1 MFALL
6 DTITEIK
13 VISDLIL
20 SYLPL
25 RFIDYT
31 NADVSRIYQT
41 TRGFGGLVN
50 PRRVFDQTVWVD
62 RLCNPD
68 SHNGIRLYALGVL
81 GETKEDL
88 SEGRPF
94 PGRAAIFNN
103 ILTVIQ
109 HPSHSL
115 CNSAIRKLI
124 SSKQG
129 DITDQEY
136 EYLNN
141 HFCSQLL
148 NIFYEYLERREY
160 FEITQSGVG
169 EFLGH
174 LIPTVGGDDRCTG
187 IVEDILAWIVEKLGE
202 DTNTFKKYILSSN
215 LKKFKELLNIAEVL
229 FVNSEPTEKFRVYL
243 SSDPPLLA
251 I

>member
-6 DTITEIK
+6 DTITGIK

-31 NADVSRIYQT
+31 NDDVSRIYRSS
-41 TRGFGGLVN
+41 RGFGGLVD
-50 PRRVFDQTVWVD
+50 PRRVFSQIVWDD

-68 SHNGIRLYALGVL
+68 SHNGIRLYALRIL
-81 GETKEDL
+81 GETGEDL

-94 PGRAAIFNN
+94 PGRAT
-103 ILTVIQ
+103 ILNDILIILQ

-115 CNSAIRKLI
+115 CNSAIRKLLL
-124 SSKQG
+124 SKQE

-148 NIFYEYLERREY
+148 NIFYGYLERREY

-169 EFLGH
+169 EFLAQ
-174 LIPTVGGDDRCTG
+174 LIHTVGRDDRCTD
-187 IVEDILAWIVEKLGE
+187 IVEDLIVWIVERLGE
-202 DTNTFKKYILSSN
+202 DTNIFKKYILSSD
-215 LKKFKELLNIAEVL
+215 LKKFKDLVGVAEAL
-229 FVNSEPTEKFRVYL
+229 SVNSEVTKKFKMYVFN
-243 SSDPPLLA
+243 DFPPLA
-251 I
+251 V

>member
-6 DTITEIK
+6 DTRTGIK
-13 VISDLIL
+13 VLSDLIL

-31 NADVSRIYQT
+31 NDDVSRLYQS
-41 TRGFGGLVN
+41 TRGIGGLVN
-50 PRRVFDQTVWVD
+50 PRRVFTQTVWAD

-68 SHNGIRLYALGVL
+68 SHNGIRLYALRVL
-81 GETKEDL
+81 GEMKEDV

-94 PGRAAIFNN
+94 PRRAVIFND
-103 ILTVIQ
+103 ILTSIQ

-115 CNSAIRKLI
+115 CNGAIRKLI
-124 SSKQG
+124 SSKQENV
-129 DITDQEY
+129 TDQEY

-160 FEITQSGVG
+160 FEITQSGIG
-169 EFLGH
+169 EFLAH
-174 LIPTVGGDDRCTG
+174 LMHTVGKNDRCTE
-187 IVEDILAWIVEKLGE
+187 IVENLIDWIVERLGE
-202 DTNTFKKYILSSN
+202 DTGTFRKYILVSN
-215 LKKFKELLNIAEVL
+215 EEKFKELIRIAEGL
-229 FVNSEPTEKFRVYL
+229 SVNPEGIGKIQAYL
-243 SSDPPLLA
+243 SNNPPLLA
-251 I
+251 V

>member
-6 DTITEIK
+6 DTITGIK

-31 NADVSRIYQT
+31 NDDVSRIYRSS
-41 TRGFGGLVN
+41 RGFGGLVD
-50 PRRVFDQTVWVD
+50 PRRVFSQIVWDD

-68 SHNGIRLYALGVL
+68 SHNGIRLYALRIL
-81 GETKEDL
+81 GETEENL
-88 SEGRPF
+88 NEGRPF
-94 PGRAAIFNN
+94 PGRDT
-103 ILTVIQ
+103 ILNDILIILQ

-115 CNSAIRKLI
+115 CNSAIRKLLL
-124 SSKQG
+124 SKQE

-148 NIFYEYLERREY
+148 NIFYGYLERRGY

-169 EFLGH
+169 EFLAQ
-174 LIPTVGGDDRCTG
+174 LIHTVGRDDRCTD
-187 IVEDILAWIVEKLGE
+187 IVEDLIVWIVERLGE
-202 DTNTFKKYILSSN
+202 DTNIFKKYILSSN
-215 LKKFKELLNIAEVL
+215 LKKFKDLVGVAEAL
-229 FVNSEPTEKFRVYL
+229 SVNSEVTKKFKMYVFN
-243 SSDPPLLA
+243 DFPPLA
-251 I
+251 V